1 MPRYTATLRLH
12 SGYTPAVDAIGLAA
26 RHFGHLL
33 HCYTPTLVEY
43 GDVER
48 GGGCTRPPS
57 KGFRCN
63 RRNSVTAEST
73 KNPKTWGY
81 ALGGLGAVTLAPG
94 RVARTSPA
102 HVTRTRSIACTM
114 EVAR

>member
-1 MPRYTATLRLH
+1 MPRYTATLPLH
-12 SGYTPAVDAIGLAA
+12 SRYTPSSETIGLAA
-26 RHFGHLL
+26 RHFALL
-33 HCYTPTLVEY
+33 LRCYTPTLVEY
-43 GDVER
+43 GYVDSGVD
-48 GGGCTRPPS
+48 TRPPS
-57 KGFRCN
+57 KGFGCSECY
-63 RRNSVTAEST
+63 SVAAEST

-81 ALGGLGAVTLAPG
+81 ALGGLGAATLAPG